1 MLNDVIV
8 FEKRKFQYNTDGF
21 EEEIWEKELNCWA
34 CREKTITTEEFIAQS
49 YRTKVEST
57 YKIRYLPN
65 IEELEPTEYRITHKG
80 KVYKIL
86 SITDDEKKG
95 DYLKIQCKMV
105 I

>member
-8 FEKRKFQYNTDGF
+8 FEKRKHKYVGGF

-34 CREKTITTEEFIAQS
+34 CREKTITTEEYIAQS

-57 YKIRYLPN
+57 YKIRYLPK
-65 IEELEPTEYRITHKG
+65 LEKLDPTEYRVTHKG
-80 KVYKIL
+80 KVYNIL